1 MKLKC
6 KLAATIVEFSLS
18 VPVLA
23 SVGDRLTLTIYPDSW
38 GKTSGSIQHADKG
51 DLRISGQNYG
61 TSDNDLY
68 YELREDSLLKPVIF
82 ERRMYI
88 GKSFDFNIGPISTSA
103 GHYFVLNPAG
113 PLGGA
118 YGWGSM
124 SDPD

>member
-6 KLAATIVEFSLS
+6 KLAATIVAFSLS
-18 VPVLA
+18 VPVVA
-23 SVGDRLTLTIYPDSW
+23 SVGDRLTRTIYPDSW

-51 DLRISGQNYG
+51 DLRISGQ
-61 TSDNDLY
+61 NDLY